1 MIWGHG
7 AVKHSNGN
15 EAIRPKAG
23 RTGPSGRAP
32 STLQGHLGW
41 LDGWPLIL
49 PSVGLALVAAIVA
62 VPRPTEPSWVPEP
75 VVHPRSL
82 SAELARTTG
91 LAGQARA
98 HPLPFAV
105 RELGEAY
112 RRLGRTQYEVSRPLV
127 SDQVQAWRGML
138 HTVLEHVGNQP
149 VLQLRALQ
157 CELLVAAVHD
167 WQRTGNISG
176 DLIELGGDL
185 VSIVNATHETLTEP
199 EQWALA
205 LKRWTTLAGL
215 GKQNEFRASREVEL
229 TQLHFFYQQPPAEED
244 PFATRMRILKRYE
257 DLDSTY
263 PVDYAV
269 GVLLVQ
275 SGRAETAAT
284 YFAKQLEFHPNG
296 AFALRARNHLLWTAR
311 QLSPTDDDGRP

>member
-1 MIWGHG
+1 MIWGRG
-7 AVKHSNGN
+7 AVKHSNGSG
-15 EAIRPKAG
+15 AIRRKAG
-23 RTGPSGRAP
+23 RTGHNGRSP
-32 STLQGHLGW
+32 STPHSHFGW

-49 PSVGLALVAAIVA
+49 PSAGLALVAALVA
-62 VPRPTEPSWVPEP
+62 VPRATEPRWVPEP

-82 SAELARTTG
+82 NAELARTTS

-98 HPLPFAV
+98 QPLPFAV
-105 RELGEAY
+105 RELGEVY
-112 RRLGRTQYEVSRPLV
+112 RRLGRTQYEGPKALV
-127 SDQVQAWRGML
+127 SDQVQAWRGTL
-138 HTVLEHVGNQP
+138 RTVQEHVGNQP

-167 WQRTGNISG
+167 WQNTGKISEN
-176 DLIELGGDL
+176 LIELGGDL
-185 VSIVNATHETLTEP
+185 VSLVRATHETLTEP

-215 GKQNEFRASREVEL
+215 GKQSEFRASREIEL
-229 TQLHFFYQQPPAEED
+229 TQLHFFYQQPPAGED
-244 PFATRMRILKRYE
+244 LFTIRMRILKRYA

-263 PVDYAV
+263 PIDYAV

-275 SGRAETAAT
+275 SGRADTAAT
-284 YFAKQLEFHPNG
+284 YFAKHLQLHPNG

-311 QLSPTDDDGRP
+311 QLSTLDDDGLP

>member
-1 MIWGHG
+1 
-7 AVKHSNGN
+7 
-15 EAIRPKAG
+15 
-23 RTGPSGRAP
+23 
-32 STLQGHLGW
+32 
-41 LDGWPLIL
+41 
-49 PSVGLALVAAIVA
+49 
-62 VPRPTEPSWVPEP
+62 
-75 VVHPRSL
+75 
-82 SAELARTTG
+82 
-91 LAGQARA
+91 
-98 HPLPFAV
+98 
-105 RELGEAY
+105 
-112 RRLGRTQYEVSRPLV
+112 
-127 SDQVQAWRGML
+127 ML